1 MLFAD
6 AECNSELAIF
16 GDSSVP
22 PPLSLSAPELGSGE
36 PWEISLLRNAVSST
50 ELLHERA
57 MARFYQAVAA
67 EEAEKTSQ
75 RKEMTDRKLAEPS
88 TRSTETGE
96 LSRKLQAKSLE
107 STDKEEHKWHER
119 NQNEFQGREDSF
131 EAVPH
136 VKRASPR
143 SEISKESTLK
153 QEEPVKHSIEEKHE
167 KVFERIITRA
177 VTEAVEG
184 KPLSILQHRE
194 EEAIRKTGPL
204 IETHR
209 EEKGMRKRDDKA
221 KLLEE
226 NEEEVEEELEEESYY
241 KNEEL
246 EDEESLEEESSEF
259 DEEEELYKSMEEEET
274 YHLDSTVTRDIGRFA
289 EEEDNTYHP
298 RSMVPAASSMA
309 VPLDR
314 ALDRRSTPQSS
325 GDTTSTIK
333 PILKH
338 NNEFVGDMEDV
349 TEIRHELPSR
359 NLERSPPKSFRE
371 SVPNQLMPPII
382 SNKRSHSPSTRPDSQ
397 SPEPPKP
404 ERQINL
410 DSVGEFRMQ
419 DGNVFV
425 PTRTSPC
432 IDEQAA
438 YKIKT
443 NISSAKDMKPV
454 APHNIPI
461 TASALSAAEA
471 AKQKR
476 MLLHKASVEDDTE
489 ASRVVADYYGDIIR
503 DHARPKK
510 PVRQYLNTA
519 EMKAAAYVSRKQEN
533 DARIP
538 EPAATQTLESEADTR
553 LRVEAQIDVADQSAY
568 DRNIVPVERP
578 QTPQRKSRTPDLDRS
593 RQSSKDC
600 SHVAEQSAHDR
611 NTVPVERPQTPQ
623 RKFRTPDLVRSR
635 QSSKDRSH
643 VAEQKAYDRNTA
655 PAERPQTPQRKSRT
669 PDLVRSRQ
677 SSKDRSHVAE
687 QKAYDRNTAPA
698 ERPQTPQRK
707 SRTPDLVRSRQSSKD
722 RSRVPSTDR
731 FTERRSKQLSELER
745 HFSPERTQTEDL
757 QKPCPLASERDEQ
770 LQVTEKKWRS
780 VFSYLADLAM
790 FCVASWLYAF
800 KDERLAIPVLIL
812 MIYRQLRDAVKRRLA
827 KLPRLP
833 WKRSS

>member
-1 MLFAD
+1 
-6 AECNSELAIF
+6 
-16 GDSSVP
+16 
-22 PPLSLSAPELGSGE
+22 
-36 PWEISLLRNAVSST
+36 
-50 ELLHERA
+50 

-107 STDKEEHKWHER
+107 STDKEEHKWHQR

-153 QEEPVKHSIEEKHE
+153 QKEPVKHSIEEKHE

-184 KPLSILQHRE
+184 IPLSILQHRE

-209 EEKGMRKRDDKA
+209 EEKGMCKRDDKA

-226 NEEEVEEELEEESYY
+226 NEEEVEEEEELEEESYY

-289 EEEDNTYHP
+289 EEEDDTYHP

-314 ALDRRSTPQSS
+314 KLERRSTTQSS

-349 TEIRHELPSR
+349 TKIRHELPSR

-371 SVPNQLMPPII
+371 SVPNQLMPPFI

-419 DGNVFV
+419 DVNVYV

-443 NISSAKDMKPV
+443 NISSAKDIKPV
-454 APHNIPI
+454 APHIIPI

-489 ASRVVADYYGDIIR
+489 ASRAVADYYGDIIR

-519 EMKAAAYVSRKQEN
+519 EMKAAAYVSLKQEN
-533 DARIP
+533 NARIP
-538 EPAATQTLESEADTR
+538 EPAATQTLESEPETR

-568 DRNIVPVERP
+568 DRNTVPVERP

-600 SHVAEQSAHDR
+600 SHVAEQNAYDRNTVPVERPQTPHKKSRTPDLDRSRQSSKDRLHVADQSAYDR

-623 RKFRTPDLVRSR
+623 RKSRTLDLDRSR
-635 QSSKDRSH
+635 HSSKDRSR
-643 VAEQKAYDRNTA
+643 VAEQNAYDRNTA
-655 PAERPQTPQRKSRT
+655 PVERPQTPQRKSRT

-677 SSKDRSHVAE
+677 SSKDRSHIAE
-687 QKAYDRNTAPA
+687 QNAYDRNTDPV

-757 QKPCPLASERDEQ
+757 QKSCPLASEQDEQ

-827 KLPRLP
+827 KLPQLP